1 MQISVTFRKT
11 DSSDAL
17 KEYAVKKVGKLQK
30 YLNSSFEADVILEA
44 NKNHHLASVNISS
57 NTGIN
62 IQGEE
67 QSNNMYASIDLVIA
81 KLERQIKKHRQK
93 LREFSN
99 TTPSKMTRLNV
110 YSPESFYE
118 DGQTDEV
125 EGEESVALTPTII
138 KTEAVAAEYL
148 TVEEAVMKLEFQK
161 QDFLVFTN
169 KASNQISILHLR
181 KDGNYALIEV

>member
-44 NKNHHLASVNISS
+44 HKNHHLASVNISS

-67 QSNNMYASIDLVIA
+67 QSDNMYASIDLVIA

-99 TTPSKMTRLNV
+99 TTPSKMAKLNV
-110 YSPESFYE
+110 YAPESFYE
-118 DGQTDEV
+118 DSQADE
-125 EGEESVALTPTII
+125 ELDEHASLTPTII
-138 KTEAVAAEYL
+138 KTENVAAEYL